1 MTAPHKCIIVAFA
14 VAGSAT
20 LGYLWYDQKKTIA
33 SLTERVNTLETRLR

>member
-1 MTAPHKCIIVAFA
+1 MAAPRKCIIVALA

-33 SLTERVNTLETRLR
+33 SLSERLDVLETKLR